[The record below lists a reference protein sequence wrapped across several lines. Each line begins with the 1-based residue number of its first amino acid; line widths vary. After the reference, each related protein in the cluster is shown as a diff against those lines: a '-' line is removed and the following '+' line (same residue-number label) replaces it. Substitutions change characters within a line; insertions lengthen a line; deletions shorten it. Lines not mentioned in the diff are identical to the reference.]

1 MSPTDTGQ
9 DETTAAR
16 RRARSR
22 LQSAQARVST
32 AFRERMLTVL
42 LVLLL
47 LLAFVVPSAVQS
59 VFQAELLVD
68 ILLTLVLIAGT
79 MAVSANRPLM
89 MAMAVLAFLA
99 MGLRWSEWILPG
111 TLLPIVRESSVL
123 ITLFVLAIAVAI
135 NVFSS
140 STDISERIV
149 GTVILYLL
157 IGMIWGIAYMAI
169 ATRHPDAFAQTR
181 VVEFPITNW
190 IYFSFVTL
198 TTVGYGDVLPVSR
211 IARSLA
217 TLEALI
223 GQLYPAIIIARMVSM
238 PRADS

>member
-1 MSPTDTGQ
+1 MNPTDTGQ
-9 DETTAAR
+9 DEAPAAR
-16 RRARSR
+16 RRTRSR
-22 LQSAQARVST
+22 LHSAQARVSA

-47 LLAFVVPSAVQS
+47 LLTFVVPSAVQS
-59 VFQAELLVD
+59 VFQAQLFVD
-68 ILLTLVLIAGT
+68 TLLTLVLIAGT
-79 MAVSANRPLM
+79 LAVSANRPLM
-89 MAMAVLAFLA
+89 TAMAVLAVFA
-99 MGLRWSEWILPG
+99 MGLRWSEWILSG
-111 TLLPIVRESSVL
+111 ELLPIVREASLL
-123 ITLFVLAIAVAI
+123 ITLFLLAVAVAI

-140 STDISERIV
+140 STSLSERIV

-169 ATRHPDAFAQTR
+169 ATHNPHAFTQTTP
-181 VVEFPITNW
+181 VEFPITNW

-198 TTVGYGDVLPVSR
+198 TTVGYGDIQPVSR
-211 IARSLA
+211 LARSLA

-238 PRADS
+238 PRS